1 MIKGTKTEQNLLKA
15 FAGESQ
21 ARNRYTMYASVAQK
35 EGYEQIAALFRE
47 TADNELQH
55 AKLFYKKLE
64 GGAVTITADYP
75 AGVIG
80 DTLFNLDAAAKGEH
94 DEAELI
100 YPEFAKVARE
110 EGFEDV
116 ATLFEKIA
124 KIEKH
129 HNERYL
135 KLLANVKEGKVFHRD
150 AEETVWVCRECGNL
164 HYGTDAPEVCPVCA
178 HPQAFYQLEV
188 ENY

>member
-21 ARNRYTMYASVAQK
+21 ARNRYTMYASIAQK
-35 EGYEQIAALFRE
+35 AGFEQIAAIFRE

-64 GGAVTITADYP
+64 GGEVEITAGYP

-80 DTLFNLDAAAKGEH
+80 DTLFNLEAAANGEN
-94 DEAELI
+94 DEAEKI

-116 ATLFEKIA
+116 AVLFEKIA

-129 HNERYL
+129 HHERYL
-135 KLLANVKEGKVFHRD
+135 KLHDNVKNGKVFAKD
-150 AEETVWVCRECGNL
+150 TDVVWVCRECGNI
-164 HYGTDAPEVCPVCA
+164 HYGSEAPEVCPVCS
-178 HPQAFYQLEV
+178 HPQAFYQLNC